1 MEKREIKSGTK
12 KIALGKIKR
21 IEVSIMNPVT
31 GNITRKELRG
41 EELREYLKE
50 KGIPE
55 TEVKKELL
63 DNQ

>member
-1 MEKREIKSGTK
+1 MEKREIKSGTI
-12 KIALGKIKR
+12 IALGKIKR